1 MNGMTSLKEFE
12 LFPYVHLGS
21 KGGGRGKGGVGSTRP
36 PRWSPL
42 RNAALRGG
50 MEKKS
55 LLNGLRFGYG
65 GGTGPSAQPRI
76 SLMVKC

>member
-21 KGGGRGKGGVGSTRP
+21 KVEGGGRGSVGSTRP

-50 MEKKS
+50 MEKRVS
-55 LLNGLRFGYG
+55 
-65 GGTGPSAQPRI
+65 
-76 SLMVKC
+76 